1 MIGYKGF
8 DKDFKCRDMQYEVG
22 KTYIEKEAKLCEKGL
37 HFCEN
42 PLDVFAYYSP
52 ANGKFAEIE
61 ADDVSPET
69 GDDSKRVAKKLTVKT
84 EINLFKL
91 VKLGVEYIKAQI
103 DWDNNKESNTGNY
116 SAATNTGNY
125 SAATNTG
132 NYSAATNTGNCSAAT
147 NTGDYSA
154 ATNTGDYSAATN
166 TGNCSAATNTGNCS
180 AATNTGNCSAA
191 TNTGNYSAATNTG
204 NCSAATNTGNCSAAT
219 NTGYRSAAT
228 NTGNYS
234 AATNTGNCSAATNT
248 GYRSAAIVD
257 EKESV
262 AVSLGAKGRA
272 KGNVGCWIVLAE
284 WDTESRHRIDV
295 KSFYVDGEKVKANT
309 FYVLRNGELVEYSD
323 ET

>member
-42 PLDVFAYYSP
+42 PLDVLTYYSP
-52 ANGKFAEIE
+52 ADGKFAEIE

-69 GDDSKRVAKKLTVKT
+69 GDDSKRVARKLTVKT

-103 DWDNNKESNTGNY
+103 DWDNNKESNTGDC
-116 SAATNTGNY
+116 SAATNTGNR

-132 NYSAATNTGNCSAAT
+132 NRSAATNTGNRSAATNTGYRSAATNTGYCSAATNTGYCSAAT

-154 ATNTGDYSAATN
+154 ATNTGY
-166 TGNCSAATNTGNCS
+166 
-180 AATNTGNCSAA
+180 
-191 TNTGNYSAATNTG
+191 
-204 NCSAATNTGNCSAAT
+204 CSAAT
-219 NTGYRSAAT
+219 NTGY
-228 NTGNYS
+228 
-234 AATNTGNCSAATNT
+234 CSAAT
-248 GYRSAAIVD
+248 VD
-257 EKESV
+257 GKESV
-262 AVSLGAKGRA
+262 AISLGASGHA
-272 KGNVGCWIVLAE
+272 KGAIGCWIVLAE
-284 WDTESRHRIDV
+284 WDTESEHRIDV

-309 FYVLRNGELVEYSD
+309 FYVLRNGELAEYSD

>member
-22 KTYIEKEAKLCEKGL
+22 KTYIEKEAKLCKKGL

-52 ANGKFAEIE
+52 SDGKFAEIE

-84 EINLFKL
+84 EINLFKF
-91 VKLGVEYIKAQI
+91 VKLGVEYIKTQI
-103 DWDNNKESNTGNY
+103 DWDNNKESNTGY
-116 SAATNTGNY
+116 R
-125 SAATNTG
+125 
-132 NYSAATNTGNCSAAT
+132 SAAT
-147 NTGDYSA
+147 NTGDR
-154 ATNTGDYSAATN
+154 
-166 TGNCSAATNTGNCS
+166 
-180 AATNTGNCSAA
+180 
-191 TNTGNYSAATNTG
+191 
-204 NCSAATNTGNCSAAT
+204 SAAT

-228 NTGNYS
+228 NTGDRS
-234 AATNTGNCSAATNT
+234 AATNTGDRSAATNT
-248 GYRSAAIVD
+248 GDCSVATNTGDCSVATNTGNYSVATNTGYYSAAIVD
-257 EKESV
+257 GKESV

-284 WDTESRHRIDV
+284 WDSESRRRIDV

-309 FYVLRNGELVEYSD
+309 FYMLRDGELVEYSD

>member
-22 KTYIEKEAKLCEKGL
+22 KTYIEKEAKLCKKGL

-52 ANGKFAEIE
+52 ADGKFAEIE

-84 EINLFKL
+84 EINLFKF
-91 VKLGVEYIKAQI
+91 VKLGVEYIKTQI

-116 SAATNTGNY
+116 SAATNTGYY
-125 SAATNTG
+125 SV
-132 NYSAATNTGNCSAAT
+132 AT
-147 NTGDYSA
+147 NTGD
-154 ATNTGDYSAATN
+154 
-166 TGNCSAATNTGNCS
+166 
-180 AATNTGNCSAA
+180 
-191 TNTGNYSAATNTG
+191 
-204 NCSAATNTGNCSAAT
+204 CSAAT
-219 NTGYRSAAT
+219 NTGY
-228 NTGNYS
+228 Y
-234 AATNTGNCSAATNT
+234 
-248 GYRSAAIVD
+248 SAAIVD
-257 EKESV
+257 GKESV

-284 WDTESRHRIDV
+284 WDSESRRRIDV

-309 FYVLRNGELVEYSD
+309 FYMLRDGELVEYSD

>member
-42 PLDVFAYYSP
+42 PLDVFAYYAP
-52 ANGKFAEIE
+52 ADGKFAEIE

-103 DWDNNKESNTGNY
+103 DWDNNKESNTG
-116 SAATNTGNY
+116 
-125 SAATNTG
+125 
-132 NYSAATNTGNCSAAT
+132 
-147 NTGDYSA
+147 
-154 ATNTGDYSAATN
+154 
-166 TGNCSAATNTGNCS
+166 
-180 AATNTGNCSAA
+180 
-191 TNTGNYSAATNTG
+191 
-204 NCSAATNTGNCSAAT
+204 
-219 NTGYRSAAT
+219 YRSAAT
-228 NTGNYS
+228 NTGD
-234 AATNTGNCSAATNT
+234 
-248 GYRSAAIVD
+248 RSAAIVD
-257 EKESV
+257 GKESV
-262 AVSLGAKGRA
+262 AISLGASGYA
-272 KGNVGCWIVLAE
+272 KGAIGCWIVLAE
-284 WDTESRHRIDV
+284 WDTESGHRVDV

-309 FYVLRNGELVEYSD
+309 FYILRNGELAEYSD

>member
-22 KTYIEKEAKLCEKGL
+22 KTYIEKEAKLCKKGL

-52 ANGKFAEIE
+52 SDGKFAEIE

-84 EINLFKL
+84 EINLFKF
-91 VKLGVEYIKAQI
+91 VKLGVEYIKTQI
-103 DWDNNKESNTGNY
+103 DWDNNKATNTGYHSVATNTGNC
-116 SAATNTGNY
+116 SAATNTGDRSVATNTGNY

-132 NYSAATNTGNCSAAT
+132 NYSVATNTGNCSAAT
-147 NTGDYSA
+147 NTGD
-154 ATNTGDYSAATN
+154 
-166 TGNCSAATNTGNCS
+166 
-180 AATNTGNCSAA
+180 CSAA
-191 TNTGNYSAATNTG
+191 TNTGNYSV
-204 NCSAATNTGNCSAAT
+204 
-219 NTGYRSAAT
+219 
-228 NTGNYS
+228 
-234 AATNTGNCSAATNT
+234 
-248 GYRSAAIVD
+248 AIVD
-257 EKESV
+257 GKESV

-284 WDTESRHRIDV
+284 WDSESRRRIDV

-309 FYVLRNGELVEYSD
+309 FYMLRDGELVEYSD

>member
-8 DKDFKCRDMQYEVG
+8 DKDFKCRDMQYAIG

-52 ANGKFAEIE
+52 ADGKFAEIE

-84 EINLFKL
+84 EINLFKF
-91 VKLGVEYIKAQI
+91 VKLGVEYIKTQI

-116 SAATNTGNY
+116 SVATNTGYY

-132 NYSAATNTGNCSAAT
+132 NR
-147 NTGDYSA
+147 
-154 ATNTGDYSAATN
+154 
-166 TGNCSAATNTGNCS
+166 
-180 AATNTGNCSAA
+180 
-191 TNTGNYSAATNTG
+191 
-204 NCSAATNTGNCSAAT
+204 SAAT
-219 NTGYRSAAT
+219 NTGY
-228 NTGNYS
+228 Y
-234 AATNTGNCSAATNT
+234 
-248 GYRSAAIVD
+248 SAAIVD
-257 EKESV
+257 GKESV

-284 WDTESRHRIDV
+284 WDSESRRRIDV

-309 FYVLRNGELVEYSD
+309 FYMLRDGELVEYSD

>member
-8 DKDFKCRDMQYEVG
+8 DKDFKCRDMQYAIG

-52 ANGKFAEIE
+52 ADGKFAEIE

-84 EINLFKL
+84 EINLFKF
-91 VKLGVEYIKAQI
+91 VKLGVEYIKTQI
-103 DWDNNKESNTGNY
+103 DWDNNKESNTGDYSVATNTGNRSAATNTGYYSAATNTGNRSAATNTGYY

-125 SAATNTG
+125 SV
-132 NYSAATNTGNCSAAT
+132 
-147 NTGDYSA
+147 
-154 ATNTGDYSAATN
+154 
-166 TGNCSAATNTGNCS
+166 
-180 AATNTGNCSAA
+180 
-191 TNTGNYSAATNTG
+191 
-204 NCSAATNTGNCSAAT
+204 AT

-228 NTGNYS
+228 NTGNRS
-234 AATNTGNCSAATNT
+234 AATNTGNRSAATNT
-248 GYRSAAIVD
+248 GYYSAAIVD
-257 EKESV
+257 GKESV

-284 WDTESRHRIDV
+284 WDSESRRRIDV

-309 FYVLRNGELVEYSD
+309 FYMLRDGELVEYSD

>member
-8 DKDFKCRDMQYEVG
+8 DKDFKCRNMQYEIG

-42 PLDVFAYYSP
+42 PLDVFTYYSP

-69 GDDSKRVAKKLTVKT
+69 GDDSKRVAQKLTVKT

-103 DWDNNKESNTGNY
+103 DCDNNKESNTGYY
-116 SAATNTGNY
+116 SAATNTGY
-125 SAATNTG
+125 
-132 NYSAATNTGNCSAAT
+132 CSAAT
-147 NTGDYSA
+147 NTGDRSA
-154 ATNTGDYSAATN
+154 ATNTGY
-166 TGNCSAATNTGNCS
+166 
-180 AATNTGNCSAA
+180 
-191 TNTGNYSAATNTG
+191 
-204 NCSAATNTGNCSAAT
+204 CSAAT
-219 NTGYRSAAT
+219 NTGY
-228 NTGNYS
+228 
-234 AATNTGNCSAATNT
+234 CSAATNT
-248 GYRSAAIVD
+248 GDCSAATVD
-257 EKESV
+257 GKESV
-262 AVSLGAKGRA
+262 AISLGASGHA
-272 KGNVGCWIVLAE
+272 KGAIGCWIVLAE
-284 WDTESRHRIDV
+284 WDTESEHRIDV

>member
-8 DKDFKCRDMQYEVG
+8 DKDFKCRNMQYEVG

-42 PLDVFAYYSP
+42 PLDVFTYYSP

-103 DWDNNKESNTGNY
+103 DWDNNKESNTGDR
-116 SAATNTGNY
+116 
-125 SAATNTG
+125 
-132 NYSAATNTGNCSAAT
+132 SAAT
-147 NTGDYSA
+147 NTGD
-154 ATNTGDYSAATN
+154 
-166 TGNCSAATNTGNCS
+166 
-180 AATNTGNCSAA
+180 
-191 TNTGNYSAATNTG
+191 
-204 NCSAATNTGNCSAAT
+204 CSAAT
-219 NTGYRSAAT
+219 NTGYRSVAT
-228 NTGNYS
+228 VG
-234 AATNTGNCSAATNT
+234 G
-248 GYRSAAIVD
+248 
-257 EKESV
+257 KESV
-262 AVSLGAKGRA
+262 AISLGASGYA
-272 KGNVGCWIVLAE
+272 KGAIGCWIVLAE
-284 WDTESRHRIDV
+284 WDTESEHRIDI

-309 FYVLRNGELVEYSD
+309 FYMLRDGELVEYSD

>member
-22 KTYIEKEAKLCEKGL
+22 KTYIEKEAKLCKKGL

-52 ANGKFAEIE
+52 SDGKFAEIE

-84 EINLFKL
+84 EINLFKF
-91 VKLGVEYIKAQI
+91 VKLGVEYIKTQI
-103 DWDNNKESNTGNY
+103 DWDNNKATNTGYHSVATNTGNY

-132 NYSAATNTGNCSAAT
+132 NYSV
-147 NTGDYSA
+147 
-154 ATNTGDYSAATN
+154 
-166 TGNCSAATNTGNCS
+166 
-180 AATNTGNCSAA
+180 ATNTGNCSAA
-191 TNTGNYSAATNTG
+191 TNTGNYSV
-204 NCSAATNTGNCSAAT
+204 
-219 NTGYRSAAT
+219 
-228 NTGNYS
+228 
-234 AATNTGNCSAATNT
+234 
-248 GYRSAAIVD
+248 AIVD
-257 EKESV
+257 GKESV

-284 WDTESRHRIDV
+284 WDSESRRRIDV

-309 FYVLRNGELVEYSD
+309 FYMLRDGELVEYSD

>member
-22 KTYIEKEAKLCEKGL
+22 KTYIEKEAKLCKKGL

-42 PLDVFAYYSP
+42 PLDVFTYYSP
-52 ANGKFAEIE
+52 NDGKFAEIE

-91 VKLGVEYIKAQI
+91 VKLGVEYIKTQI
-103 DWDNNKESNTGNY
+103 DWDNNKESNTGDY
-116 SAATNTGNY
+116 SAATNTGDR
-125 SAATNTG
+125 
-132 NYSAATNTGNCSAAT
+132 SAAT

-154 ATNTGDYSAATN
+154 ATNTGD
-166 TGNCSAATNTGNCS
+166 
-180 AATNTGNCSAA
+180 
-191 TNTGNYSAATNTG
+191 
-204 NCSAATNTGNCSAAT
+204 
-219 NTGYRSAAT
+219 RSAAT
-228 NTGNYS
+228 NTGNRSAATNTGDRSAATNTGYYS
-234 AATNTGNCSAATNT
+234 AATNTGDRSAATNT
-248 GYRSAAIVD
+248 GNRSAATNTGNRSAATNTGNRSAATVD
-257 EKESV
+257 GKESV
-262 AVSLGAKGRA
+262 AISLGASGYA
-272 KGNVGCWIVLAE
+272 KGAIGCWIVLAE

>member
-8 DKDFKCRDMQYEVG
+8 DKDFKCRNMQYEVG

-42 PLDVFAYYSP
+42 PLDVFTYYSP
-52 ANGKFAEIE
+52 NDGKFAEIE

-91 VKLGVEYIKAQI
+91 VKLGVEYIKTQI
-103 DWDNNKESNTGNY
+103 DWDNNKESNTGDY
-116 SAATNTGNY
+116 SAATNTGYY

-132 NYSAATNTGNCSAAT
+132 Y
-147 NTGDYSA
+147 YSA

-166 TGNCSAATNTGNCS
+166 TGNRSAATNTGNRS
-180 AATNTGNCSAA
+180 AATNTGD
-191 TNTGNYSAATNTG
+191 Y
-204 NCSAATNTGNCSAAT
+204 SAAT

-228 NTGNYS
+228 
-234 AATNTGNCSAATNT
+234 
-248 GYRSAAIVD
+248 VD
-257 EKESV
+257 GKESV
-262 AVSLGAKGRA
+262 AISLGASGYA
-272 KGNVGCWIVLAE
+272 KGAIGCWIVLAE
-284 WDTESRHRIDV
+284 WDTKSGHRVDV

-309 FYVLRNGELVEYSD
+309 FYILRNGELVEYSG
-323 ET
+323 EM

>member
-22 KTYIEKEAKLCEKGL
+22 KTYIAKEAKLCEKGL

-42 PLDVFAYYSP
+42 PLDVFTYYAP
-52 ANGKFAEIE
+52 ADGKFAEIE
-61 ADDVSPET
+61 ADDVSSET
-69 GDDSKRVAKKLTVKT
+69 GSDSKRVAKKLTVKT

-103 DWDNNKESNTGNY
+103 DWDNNKESNTGY
-116 SAATNTGNY
+116 RSAATNTGDR
-125 SAATNTG
+125 
-132 NYSAATNTGNCSAAT
+132 SAAT

-154 ATNTGDYSAATN
+154 ATNTGD
-166 TGNCSAATNTGNCS
+166 
-180 AATNTGNCSAA
+180 
-191 TNTGNYSAATNTG
+191 
-204 NCSAATNTGNCSAAT
+204 
-219 NTGYRSAAT
+219 
-228 NTGNYS
+228 
-234 AATNTGNCSAATNT
+234 
-248 GYRSAAIVD
+248 RSAAIVD
-257 EKESV
+257 GKESV

-284 WDTESRHRIDV
+284 WDSESRHRIDV

-309 FYVLRNGELVEYSD
+309 FYMLRDGELVEYSD